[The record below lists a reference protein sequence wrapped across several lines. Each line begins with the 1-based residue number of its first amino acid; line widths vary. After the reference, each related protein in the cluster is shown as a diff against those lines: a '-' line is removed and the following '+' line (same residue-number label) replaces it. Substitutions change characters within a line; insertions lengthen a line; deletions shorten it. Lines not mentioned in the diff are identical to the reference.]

1 MTLLKFSSYFI
12 LFFAVFFISACDK
25 TQDEDKNASASLSSN
40 ESIKFD
46 LKLDNNKSIAI
57 KASNNLL
64 EFDSEQKATMFFF
77 MSTWCTPCLAQLP
90 HLNALQEKYR
100 DGFNVIGVIIDDS
113 ANLDINEFRLANKLN
128 FPLAF
133 GDNNFLLTKGV
144 GGINAIPTII
154 LYKSD
159 GSFAKKY
166 IGIIP
171 QEMLDIDIQKAIM

>member
-1 MTLLKFSSYFI
+1 M
-12 LFFAVFFISACDK
+12 
-25 TQDEDKNASASLSSN
+25 
-40 ESIKFD
+40 
-46 LKLDNNKSIAI
+46 
-57 KASNNLL
+57 
-64 EFDSEQKATMFFF
+64 
-77 MSTWCTPCLAQLP
+77 AQLP

-113 ANLDINEFRLANKLN
+113 ANLDIGDFRLANKLN